1 MKQTLVTPLGLFV
14 LLLSATVSEGKDCQN
29 LDAHMLLR
37 ITKDGC
43 TNPAV
48 LCTVA
53 QLQAPGKFLDGAT
66 WFFTMV
72 GSAESAGMRPLEP
85 ASTLSYAGK
94 VAVTTSKGTI
104 MTTNVGVYDPAIGA
118 FSQLDRVIA
127 GTGDFDQV
135 TGTIFVTARG
145 DDEHGFASDVRG
157 EVCTGR

>member
-1 MKQTLVTPLGLFV
+1 
-14 LLLSATVSEGKDCQN
+14 
-29 LDAHMLLR
+29 
-37 ITKDGC
+37 
-43 TNPAV
+43 
-48 LCTVA
+48 
-53 QLQAPGKFLDGAT
+53 
-66 WFFTMV
+66 
-72 GSAESAGMRPLEP
+72 MRPLEP
-85 ASTLSYAGK
+85 ASTLSYSGK